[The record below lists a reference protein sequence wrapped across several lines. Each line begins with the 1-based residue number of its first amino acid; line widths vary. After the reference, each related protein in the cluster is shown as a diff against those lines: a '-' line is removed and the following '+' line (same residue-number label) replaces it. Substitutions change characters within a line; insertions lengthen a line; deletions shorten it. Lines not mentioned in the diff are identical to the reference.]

1 MANPRSCG
9 GETFRQ
15 KKTAG
20 KSCPLPAIV
29 FLLIRFAGASA
40 ANLSHPAEPSQ
51 RRPLILSVSS
61 EAPAATPASVETAV
75 CFAEPGTAFVVAT
88 D

>member
-1 MANPRSCG
+1 MKLSGKKRPPEEVARS
-9 GETFRQ
+9 RR
-15 KKTAG
+15 
-20 KSCPLPAIV
+20 IV
-29 FLLIRFAGASA
+29 FLLIRFAGASP

-75 CFAEPGTAFVVAT
+75 CFAEPGTAFVAAT